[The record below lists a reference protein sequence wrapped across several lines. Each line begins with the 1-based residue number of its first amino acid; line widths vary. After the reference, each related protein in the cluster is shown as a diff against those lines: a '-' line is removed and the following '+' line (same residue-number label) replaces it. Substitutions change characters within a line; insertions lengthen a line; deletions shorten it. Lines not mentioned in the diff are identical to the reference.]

1 MEKFLFKKIEIWIL
15 LLVII
20 FLLIFTIFFGS
31 LVLRSETAKN
41 IALIPNNIKKF
52 ISSSD
57 LSVESRFGDKKGL
70 IIYNK
75 NFNYEKK
82 YLLLSRYDGD
92 LERSLVELIDLNT
105 GKIIHTWKPDID
117 FILKKIKK
125 NEFIQFDRDHN
136 KKGIKL
142 NFPT

>member
-1 MEKFLFKKIEIWIL
+1 MQ
-15 LLVII
+15 
-20 FLLIFTIFFGS
+20 
-31 LVLRSETAKN
+31 TARN
-41 IALIPNNIKKF
+41 IALIPKNIEKF
-52 ISSSD
+52 FSSSD
-57 LSVESRFGDKKGL
+57 LSVESRFGNKKGL

-105 GKIIHTWKPDID
+105 GKIIHSWKPDID

-125 NEFIQFDRDHN
+125 NELIQFDRDHN
-136 KKGIKL
+136 KKISD
-142 NFPT
+142 